1 MFKMQWKLIF
11 QKKAVWLAFLIS
23 LVHAIYAFIYEKK
36 NAMVQ
41 NMAGV
46 WHYCGLGASSDS

>member
-23 LVHAIYAFIYEKK
+23 FVHAIYAFIYEKM
-36 NAMVQ
+36 NPMVH
-41 NMAGV
+41 NMAGF
-46 WHYCGLGASSDS
+46 WHYCGLGDS